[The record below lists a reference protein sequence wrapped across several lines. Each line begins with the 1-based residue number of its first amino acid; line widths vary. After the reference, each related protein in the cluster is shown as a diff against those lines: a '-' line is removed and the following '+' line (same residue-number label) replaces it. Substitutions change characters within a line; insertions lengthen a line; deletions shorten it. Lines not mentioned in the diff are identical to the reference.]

1 MEHLVITI
9 GCEYGAKGNMIGRK
23 VAKDLG
29 IKFYDRDTV
38 DKIIKE
44 VGIPKDLSL
53 IHILEKYREKMLGE
67 LERLDQETG
76 SEYIRILKCYLE
88 TNGNIG
94 EVATECYLHRNTV
107 SYHLK
112 KIAEIT
118 GKTLNSTKDRSDWYM
133 AYQID
138 EFLGLI

>member
-1 MEHLVITI
+1 
-9 GCEYGAKGNMIGRK
+9 
-23 VAKDLG
+23 
-29 IKFYDRDTV
+29 
-38 DKIIKE
+38 
-44 VGIPKDLSL
+44 
-53 IHILEKYREKMLGE
+53 MLGE
-67 LERLDQETG
+67 LERFDQETG
-76 SEYIRILKCYLE
+76 SEYIRILKCFLE

>member
-1 MEHLVITI
+1 
-9 GCEYGAKGNMIGRK
+9 
-23 VAKDLG
+23 
-29 IKFYDRDTV
+29 
-38 DKIIKE
+38 
-44 VGIPKDLSL
+44 
-53 IHILEKYREKMLGE
+53 MLGE

-112 KIAEIT
+112 KSLKSRVKHSTPRKIEAT
-118 GKTLNSTKDRSDWYM
+118 GIWHIRLMNFGIDLM
-133 AYQID
+133 A
-138 EFLGLI
+138 

>member
-1 MEHLVITI
+1 MVRLLAYIPVSYTHLDV
-9 GCEYGAKGNMIGRK
+9 YKR
-23 VAKDLG
+23 
-29 IKFYDRDTV
+29 
-38 DKIIKE
+38 
-44 VGIPKDLSL
+44 
-53 IHILEKYREKMLGE
+53 
-67 LERLDQETG
+67 Q
-76 SEYIRILKCYLE
+76 
-88 TNGNIG
+88 
-94 EVATECYLHRNTV
+94 TECYLHRNTV